1 MKHPSYWN
9 RAALFGFVLG
19 LFAPLAIMAAPAA
32 RPNLLLI
39 IADDLTRWDTSVY
52 GGQAATPNLEKLA
65 REGMMFT
72 RCYQAAPSC
81 SPTRHAL
88 YTSLYP
94 VKSGAHPNHT
104 FVKDG
109 VRSVAH
115 WLKAAGYR
123 AALSGKT
130 HINPPASFP
139 FEYSDERSSGSTNP
153 DFPTVDKFLGE
164 CAQNKTPFG
173 LILGSN
179 EPHTPWNQGDA
190 SAYPPD
196 KVVLPPVYP
205 DTPETRADFSKYL
218 AEITFFDAQ
227 VGRALALLQRH
238 QLDQSTMVVVLTEQG
253 NSFPFAKW
261 TCYDAGLGSGLIVR
275 WPGRVAA
282 GTKSSALVEYID
294 IMPTFLQAAGIEV
307 PEGLDG
313 RSFLPVLESKVANHK
328 EYVFGMHTTRGI
340 INGSPHFGIR
350 SVRDARYRY
359 IRNLT
364 PEVTFTNATTR
375 GAVWDSWVALAKSG
389 DPAARTAVTRY
400 QHRPAEELYDAEA
413 DPWNTRNLVADT
425 TFAPIKARLRGQLD
439 AWMKAQGDQG
449 QATELDADN
458 RQWKSEKGGKAGKA
472 GKAAKKQ

>member
-1 MKHPSYWN
+1 MNNPFCWI
-9 RAALFGFVLG
+9 RAGLLG
-19 LFAPLAIMAAPAA
+19 LVIGLVGSPASAATPTS

-52 GGQAATPNLEKLA
+52 GGQAATPHLEKLA
-65 REGMMFT
+65 AEGMMFT

-115 WLKAAGYR
+115 WLKDAGYR

-153 DFPTVDKFLGE
+153 DFPAVDKFLGE
-164 CAQNKTPFG
+164 CAANKTPFG
-173 LILGSN
+173 LILCSN
-179 EPHTPWNQGDA
+179 EPHTPWNLGDP
-190 SAYPPD
+190 SAYPPS

-218 AEITFFDAQ
+218 AEITYFDAQ
-227 VGRALALLQRH
+227 VGRALALLKQH
-238 QLDQSTMVVVLTEQG
+238 HLEQSTIVVVLTEQG

-275 WPGRVAA
+275 WPGRVAP

-294 IMPTFLQAAGIEV
+294 IMPTFLQAAGIAV
-307 PEGLDG
+307 PAGLDG
-313 RSFLPVLESKVANHK
+313 RSFLPVLENKASSHK

-375 GAVWDSWVALAKSG
+375 GETWDSWLALAKTG
-389 DPAARTAVTRY
+389 NPTARTAVERY
-400 QHRPAEELYDAEA
+400 QHRPAEELYDVEA
-413 DPWNTRNLVADT
+413 DQWNTRNLIADT
-425 TFAPIKARLRGQLD
+425 KLAPVKARLSAQLD
-439 AWMKAQGDQG
+439 NWMKAQGDLG

-458 RQWKSEKGGKAGKA
+458 RLWRSQETGKA
-472 GKAAKKQ
+472 GKAAKKR